1 LFFDF
6 LCAFHPPSSAPACN
20 VFSNHFACSLNTTEF
35 DQVQFLNGRYFS
47 ERLKNFIKESKGSLI
62 DAGHHEWRAVAGAN
76 NFELS

>member
-1 LFFDF
+1 
-6 LCAFHPPSSAPACN
+6 
-20 VFSNHFACSLNTTEF
+20 
-35 DQVQFLNGRYFS
+35 LNGRYFS